1 MSTSNGSNLA
11 LILGSGSSA
20 DIHGPDWLFDFDKE
34 VGFEATD
41 PFNVTFQFSVEI
53 GVAGRGSFDWFSCV
67 VSTNKGVFV
76 TETNVLF
83 FHKYS
88 FLALKHELNRILQS
102 CEAGTW
108 YDCTVNLRRH
118 FRWEF
123 DGMYD
128 EETLRKLNS

>member
-1 MSTSNGSNLA
+1 MS
-11 LILGSGSSA
+11 
-20 DIHGPDWLFDFDKE
+20 
-34 VGFEATD
+34 
-41 PFNVTFQFSVEI
+41 PFNFPSKQ

-67 VSTNKGVFV
+67 VSTNKSVFV
-76 TETNVLF
+76 TEAKVLF
-83 FHKYS
+83 FHRYS
-88 FLALKHELNRILQS
+88 FLTLKHELNRILQS
-102 CEAGTW
+102 CGASTW